1 MLSPH
6 LILELWKRKIAMTV
20 APAASSIASN
30 ESTHTTS
37 KGLSPIERYL
47 FDLRGYFVLP
57 QAIAPDLLGELNGT
71 LDRYVNMDPPLEHGE
86 WIGGV
91 QAHSFGGDD
100 GVNLQQI
107 YEAGPAFQQL
117 IDHPSWYHKVLE
129 LIGSEHNFD
138 NHHGPMF
145 IDENFAS
152 LRGPGQ
158 AIGMHSGK
166 AEGSSRIQYRYEHD
180 QFHCAQINVLMALTD
195 IGPGDG
201 GTMLIP
207 GSHKSNMRHPD
218 FDQHVIKQGQ
228 NTSGDGLEGA
238 IEVHMKAGDVLVF
251 VDATC
256 HGSARRIND
265 GRRRVV
271 VYRYGPS
278 WGFFRHPYRPS
289 AELLVQLTE
298 RQRKIVWPHQSIP
311 RTPNRIPNYPSP
323 QRDIQ

>member
-1 MLSPH
+1 
-6 LILELWKRKIAMTV
+6 MTTV
-20 APAASSIASN
+20 TAKTA
-30 ESTHTTS
+30 TTPS
-37 KGLSPIERYL
+37 VQPLHPEGLTSIERYL
-47 FDLRGYFVLP
+47 FDLRGYLVLKD
-57 QAIAPDLLGELNGT
+57 AIAPELLSQLNVK
-71 LDRYVNMDPPLEHGE
+71 LEKFIDMAPPLEHDE
-86 WIGGV
+86 WIGAV
-91 QAHSFGGDD
+91 QAHTFGGDD

-107 YEAGPAFQQL
+107 YEAGPAFEQL
-117 IDHPSWYHKVLE
+117 IDHPSWYGKVLE

-158 AIGMHSGK
+158 AIGMHSGA
-166 AEGSSRIQYRYEHD
+166 AEGSIRTQYRYEHD

-218 FDQHVIKQGQ
+218 FDRHVIKTGQ

-238 IEVHMKAGDVLVF
+238 MEVHMQAGDVLVF
-251 VDATC
+251 VDAIC
-256 HGSARRIND
+256 HGSARRVNED
-265 GRRRVV
+265 LRRVV

-289 AELLVQLTE
+289 AQLLERLTE
-298 RQRKIVWPHQSIP
+298 RQQKIVWPHQAIE
-311 RTPNRIPNYPSP
+311 RTPNRIQDYPSP